1 MLNYRPY
8 PFSII
13 FFATLILVYIQM
25 LSDLYC
31 VCLIYIY
38 AGTHDV
44 QNVTAVSSNPGQLDI
59 RCSYLNGS
67 IDEGFFT
74 IVYSSSNRSD
84 ITYRVAARIGLEP
97 TTNLSIGNLQ
107 HDEYQFVVYDL
118 PVSMMPEE
126 KPATAWMQTFIE
138 IAEDSQQNNSGELV
152 VSVVQSMYLSPVLYY
167 VLPFKLVFHYTADTI
182 VPDTLL
188 PRSPEVTSPGDGLVC
203 ISCSF
208 SDPRTAGC
216 VGVIHSVDLVNL
228 TLTILPVSRTDNNQ
242 PHNSNCTTGVLTQG
256 DYFVAV
262 FGQLVDRLETAPAV
276 VTLITV
282 MSTPTTQGLSVSVV
296 LVC

>member
-1 MLNYRPY
+1 MFNH
-8 PFSII
+8 
-13 FFATLILVYIQM
+13 T
-25 LSDLYC
+25 
-31 VCLIYIY
+31 
-38 AGTHDV
+38 GTHDV
-44 QNVTAVSSNPGQLDI
+44 QNVTADSSNPGQLDI

-107 HDEYQFVVYDL
+107 QDEYKFVVYDL
-118 PVSMMPEE
+118 PDSMMPEE
-126 KPATAWMQTFIE
+126 KPATEWMQTVIE
-138 IAEDSQQNNSGELV
+138 IAKDSQQNNSGELV
-152 VSVVQSMYLSPVLYY
+152 VSVVHPCTCRLCCIY
-167 VLPFKLVFHYTADTI
+167 VLPFELVFLYTADTI
-182 VPDTLL
+182 VPVPDTLL
-188 PRSPEVTSPGDGLVC
+188 PWSPEVTSPGDGMVF

-208 SDPRTAGC
+208 SDPRTTGC

-228 TLTILPVSRTDNNQ
+228 TLTILPVNRTDKNQ
-242 PHNSNCTTGVLTQG
+242 HHNSNCTTGVPTG
-256 DYFVAV
+256 DYSVVV
-262 FGQLVDRLETAPAV
+262 FGQLVDRLETSPAV

-282 MSTPTTQGLSVSVV
+282 MSTPTTQGLPVSVV